1 MKKHELSEQEL
12 EQIAGG
18 AQTQGGQSG
27 ATFAE
32 YEGGSGSGSGGG
44 GGSHPPVRDVQD
56 VK

>member
-32 YEGGSGSGSGGG
+32 HEGGSGSGG

>member
-32 YEGGSGSGSGGG
+32 YEGGSGSGGG

>member
-32 YEGGSGSGSGGG
+32 HEGGSGSG
-44 GGSHPPVRDVQD
+44 GSPPHVRDVQD
-56 VK
+56 LK